1 MSVLSKEF
9 PDKPK
14 VKKKKNKGRESRTY
28 LPKVGSFLYGKN
40 LEEKKEPIKIWR

>member
-14 VKKKKNKGRESRTY
+14 GKKKKKKGRESRMY
-28 LPKVGSFLYGKN
+28 SAKLGGFLYGKK
-40 LEEKKEPIKIWR
+40 LEEIRS